1 MDSEREQK
9 IMKRLE
15 DKVKE
20 IEKDYKDCKI
30 ITIVSGIICPFTL
43 IGTIPMLLKSKKRY
57 EELKSIDVLSGLAKS
72 IIDGVDREN
81 N

>member
-20 IEKDYKDCKI
+20 IEKDYKDSKT
-30 ITIVSGIICPFTL
+30 ITIVSGVICPFTL
-43 IGTIPMLLKSKKRY
+43 IGTIPMLLKLKKRH
-57 EELKSIDVLSGLAKS
+57 EELKSSDVLSGLAKT
-72 IIDGVDREN
+72 IIDEFDREN